1 MLHHNPLPKVYVG
14 DEESRGSNT
23 EHSQQLSL
31 QKPEVQLEDVAMTDQ
46 APSGGQI
53 QCQSSDGAGDLHF
66 VSIQLEDVAMTDPAP
81 FGGQIQGQSS
91 TGTMDIQIVS
101 SRSLRSRKQQKTV
114 DSNSHEVQEHEA
126 KAANVEERLANAERQ
141 VHDYKSKLEDAQ
153 EKLAAFKKDS
163 KNFKADL
170 KGKKK
175 DLAACRRQIKE
186 SKGTIR
192 GLKASKGD
200 LQKAFAASEGELT
213 KCKDELFSLQ
223 AVAQVPD
230 SAICDRFELVSQ
242 QIVNW
247 IDERVAIFEKAH
259 PELEPDHVLSIGEDE
274 SAIKFLQL
282 YPGAGEHLARN
293 LIHRFLQD
301 NVFGKK
307 VYFFG
312 LLEETVDFLRSTEQK
327 MTDLDPPKGM

>member
-1 MLHHNPLPKVYVG
+1 MAEMIDHNPLPTVYEG

-23 EHSQQLSL
+23 VHSQQLSL

-46 APSGGQI
+46 AP
-53 QCQSSDGAGDLHF
+53 C
-66 VSIQLEDVAMTDPAP
+66 
-81 FGGQIQGQSS
+81 GGQIQGQSS
-91 TGTMDIQIVS
+91 DGTVDLQVVS
-101 SRSLRSRKQQKTV
+101 SRNLRPRKQQRQTI
-114 DSNSHEVQEHEA
+114 DNNSHEVQDHEA
-126 KAANVEERLANAERQ
+126 KAANAEERLANAERHS
-141 VHDYKSKLEDAQ
+141 HDYQSKLRDAQ
-153 EKLAAFKKDS
+153 EKLAAFKRDS
-163 KNFKADL
+163 DQFKADL
-170 KGKKK
+170 KSKKR
-175 DLAACRRQIKE
+175 DLAACRGQLKAL
-186 SKGTIR
+186 KGTIR
-192 GLKASKGD
+192 ALKASNTDMK
-200 LQKAFAASEGELT
+200 KALAASEGELT
-213 KCKDELFSLQ
+213 ECKDELFSLQ

-230 SAICDRFELVSQ
+230 STISDRFELVSQ

-247 IDERVAIFEKAH
+247 IDERVAIFEKVY

-312 LLEETVDFLRSTEQK
+312 LLEETVDFLRSIEQK
-327 MTDLDPPKGM
+327 MADLDPPKGM